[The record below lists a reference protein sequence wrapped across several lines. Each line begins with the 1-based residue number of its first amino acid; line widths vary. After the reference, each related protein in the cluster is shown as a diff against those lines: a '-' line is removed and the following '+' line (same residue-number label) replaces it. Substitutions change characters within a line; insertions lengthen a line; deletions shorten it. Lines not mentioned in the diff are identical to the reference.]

1 MPHKVRCGGV
11 APAVTVVA
19 VVVDDDVVAGE
30 VHVGELQQLLFEI
43 AARDGPEGSAGK
55 AEIEKGALIN
65 CRCIRTHTHLARVIE
80 SLVRKFAWLSVMCIV
95 AT

>member
-1 MPHKVRCGGV
+1 MVWRIPLPHKVRCGGV

-55 AEIEKGALIN
+55 SRNRK
-65 CRCIRTHTHLARVIE
+65 RCINKLLVHTYAYAPGEGYRE
-80 SLVRKFAWLSVMCIV
+80 FGW
-95 AT
+95 